1 MNRELETILKA
12 LEAATQAR
20 GEESIR
26 LREAYEAH
34 LAEVLENHPN
44 LSRSS
49 LELAVNLAYRR
60 WKKAQEKFSSLP
72 PSA

>member
-12 LEAATQAR
+12 LDAALQAR
-20 GEESIR
+20 GSESIR
-26 LREAYEAH
+26 LRQTYEAH
-34 LAEVLENHPN
+34 LAEVLETHPN

-49 LELAVNLAYRR
+49 LELAVNLAYSR
-60 WKKAQEKFSSLP
+60 WKKAQEKFPSLP